1 MRFNDFQADR
11 LSPAWKKQKP
21 VNAKESSSNSRQEK
35 RGVEEESSPEQILRK
50 FVREF
55 VAALKRADW
64 EQLNKLL
71 PNSRFGA
78 VALFYDYNNF
88 LMELGFNPYSVL
100 NIINNYFS
108 YSNSQLPSYER
119 HRELHNPTEFLV
131 GLILSTKIINQI
143 SGNL

>member
-1 MRFNDFQADR
+1 MMRFNDFQADR
-11 LSPAWKKQKP
+11 LSPAWKKQK
-21 VNAKESSSNSRQEK
+21 NAKEISSNSRQEK

-71 PNSRFGA
+71 PNPRFGA

-88 LMELGFNPYSVL
+88 LMELGFNPYSIL
-100 NIINNYFS
+100 KIINSYFE
-108 YSNSQLPSYER
+108 YSNSRLPEYER
-119 HRELHNPTEFLV
+119 HREMHNPTEFLV
-131 GLILSTKIINQI
+131 GLIFSAKIINQI
-143 SGNL
+143 K